1 VAQARPRS
9 AGCGRPYSGLGISR
23 FDPVAHF
30 TDGAPFQG
38 KGEFEQS
45 FAGTV
50 WRFRSDE
57 NRPAFTAH
65 PKVYRRSIGRASVGT
80 VGLASRAGLRL
91 PAIRGCSLSAS
102 GGSISISSYVPE
114 TRRKFVNHRELQL
127 LIVARASSKS

>member
-1 VAQARPRS
+1 LNR
-9 AGCGRPYSGLGISR
+9 GRPYSGLAISR

-57 NRPAFTAH
+57 KRPAFIAY
-65 PKVYRRSIGRASVGT
+65 PKVYRPCFGRYGR
-80 VGLASRAGLRL
+80 VGLARGVAAAGNPRL
-91 PAIRGCSLSAS
+91 WLVSERRLCLY
-102 GGSISISSYVPE
+102 ISSYVPE
-114 TRRKFVNHRELQL
+114 TRRKCANHRELQL